1 MNFEN
6 FTTIDLE
13 KVKSLGHHFVTTK
26 YAELANIDW
35 KHDLATGAESFL
47 TLTKKQKM
55 TFLGS
60 CLLGSWLIY
69 VSSCSTCNR
78 YHG

>member
-6 FTTIDLE
+6 FTSIDME

-26 YAELANIDW
+26 YAELASVDW
-35 KHDLATGAESFL
+35 KYGLATGAESFL

-55 TFLGS
+55 TLLGS
-60 CLLGSWLIY
+60 CLLGSWFIY
-69 VSSCSTCNR
+69 VSSYSPSHR
-78 YHG
+78 IP